1 MGCGCVRPPVLD
13 VAYNAGTLPNFR
25 LRRVLADESTLVFS
39 FLYLA
44 ARMDEAKEPIQK
56 ALEDEHLSRYWKGW
70 GRDGDLGIVA
80 VHEDGLPV
88 SCAWA
93 RLYSREE
100 ASWGF
105 VADGIP
111 ELATGTVDGYRGQGV
126 GTATLS
132 ALLDVA
138 REHFPGLSL
147 SVRETNPAVRLYERL
162 GFTRVPG
169 SEMRNRAGST
179 SFNML
184 VRFPPPGPR

>member
-1 MGCGCVRPPVLD
+1 MNFVLLD
-13 VAYNAGTLPNFR
+13 ALAYNGITLNFR
-25 LRRVLADESTLVFS
+25 LRRVLAHESTLVFS

-44 ARMDEAKEPIQK
+44 ARMDDAREPIQK
-56 ALEDEHLSRYWKGW
+56 ALEDEHLSRYWKDW

-88 SCAWA
+88 SCAWV

-132 ALLDVA
+132 ALLEMA
-138 REHFPGLSL
+138 REHFPGVSL

-169 SEMRNRAGST
+169 SEVKNRVGST

-184 VRFPPPGPR
+184 VRFR